1 MPKESAAP
9 DPGERL
15 LEVLLAEAHAAA
27 PMDLPELVN
36 RCAEA
41 LGLEQIVVYLVD
53 IQQRH
58 LVPLTEGMPNLGVNS
73 TTGGRAYR
81 SLELRIEEPRA
92 EEPEIGE
99 SPAGESGDGVLT
111 AWLPLID
118 GAERLGVLSV
128 RATAFDPVR
137 LRRCRMIASVL
148 AMAITSKRAYSDSLA
163 RFARTEPM
171 QLPAEMLSAFLPPRT
186 IGNARALSTAV
197 LEPAYEIGGD
207 AFDHSLTR
215 STLHVDIFDSMGH
228 DLAAGLTTAVALA
241 GCRSAR
247 RDGGDLPELV
257 DTVDRA
263 LARWL
268 PDRFCT
274 GIITQL
280 DLASGLFRWFNCG
293 HPPPLLIRG
302 ESVLAGVLERPA
314 QPPMGLCARFR
325 ETPRTVHEEQLEP
338 GDRVLL
344 YTDGVVESRVGD
356 HTEFGLDR
364 FTDSI
369 IRATAAGELAPE
381 SLRRLIHSVL
391 DARGNRLRDDAT
403 LLLVEWRPP
412 PAG

>member
-1 MPKESAAP
+1 MPSESVAP
-9 DPGERL
+9 GPGERL

-27 PMDLPELVN
+27 PMDLPWLVN
-36 RCAEA
+36 RCATA
-41 LGLEQIVVYLVD
+41 IGLEQIMVYLVD
-53 IQQRH
+53 IEQRH
-58 LVPLTEGMPNLGVNS
+58 LVPLTKGMPLLGVDS

-81 SLELRIEEPRA
+81 TLELRIEES
-92 EEPEIGE
+92 ENGI
-99 SPAGESGDGVLT
+99 LT
-111 AWLPLID
+111 AWLPLVD
-118 GAERLGVLSV
+118 GAERLGVLAI
-128 RATAFDPVR
+128 RTAVLDAEK

-163 RFARTEPM
+163 RYARTEPM
-171 QLPAEMLSAFLPPRT
+171 QLPAEMLRAFLPPRT

-207 AFDHSLTR
+207 AYDHSMTR
-215 STLHVDIFDSMGH
+215 STLHVDILDSMGH
-228 DLAAGLTTAVALA
+228 DLAAGMTTAVALA

-247 RDGGDLPELV
+247 RDGGDLAEV
-257 DTVDRA
+257 AHTVDDA

-268 PDRFCT
+268 PEQFCT
-274 GIITQL
+274 GIISQL
-280 DLASGLFRWFNCG
+280 DLAGGRLRWCNCG

-302 ESVLAGVLERPA
+302 DRVLTGVLERPP
-314 QPPMGLCARFR
+314 QPPMGLRARFF

-356 HTEFGLDR
+356 RREFGLER

-369 IRATAAGELAPE
+369 IRATSAGELAPE
-381 SLRRLIHSVL
+381 TLRRLIHSVL
-391 DARGNRLRDDAT
+391 DAHDNRLRDDAT

-412 PAG
+412 RAR

>member
-1 MPKESAAP
+1 MPSESVAP

-27 PMDLPELVN
+27 PMDLPWLVN
-36 RCAEA
+36 RCAA
-41 LGLEQIVVYLVD
+41 AIGLEQIVVYLVD

-58 LVPLTEGMPNLGVNS
+58 LVPLTKGMPDLGVDS

-81 SLELRIEEPRA
+81 TLELRIEES
-92 EEPEIGE
+92 ENGI
-99 SPAGESGDGVLT
+99 LT
-111 AWLPLID
+111 AWLPLVD
-118 GAERLGVLSV
+118 GAERLGVLAI
-128 RATAFDPVR
+128 RAAVLDAER

-163 RFARTEPM
+163 RYARTEPM
-171 QLPAEMLSAFLPPRT
+171 QLPAEMLRAFLPPKT

-207 AFDHSLTR
+207 AYDHSMTR

-228 DLAAGLTTAVALA
+228 DLAAGMTTAVALA

-247 RDGGDLPELV
+247 RDGGDLTELA
-257 DTVDRA
+257 DTVDQA

-268 PDRFCT
+268 PEQFCT
-274 GIITQL
+274 GIISQL
-280 DLASGLFRWFNCG
+280 DLAGGLFRWCNCG
-293 HPPPLLIRG
+293 HPPPLLLRG
-302 ESVLAGVLERPA
+302 DRVLTGVLDRPP
-314 QPPMGLCARFR
+314 QPPMGLRARFCD
-325 ETPRTVHEEQLEP
+325 TPRTVHEEQLER

-344 YTDGVVESRVGD
+344 YTDGVVESRVRD
-356 HTEFGLDR
+356 RSEFGLDR

-381 SLRRLIHSVL
+381 TLRRLIHSIL
-391 DARGNRLRDDAT
+391 DAHDNRLRDDAT

-412 PAG
+412 PQR

>member
-1 MPKESAAP
+1 MPSESAAP

-15 LEVLLAEAHAAA
+15 LEELLAEAHAAA

-36 RCAEA
+36 RCAAA
-41 LGLEQIVVYLVD
+41 LGLDQIVVYLVD
-53 IQQRH
+53 IQQRQ
-58 LVPLTEGMPNLGVNS
+58 LVPLSDGMPNLDVNA

-81 SLELRIEEPRA
+81 SLDLRIEES
-92 EEPEIGE
+92 E
-99 SPAGESGDGVLT
+99 DGVLT

-128 RATAFDPVR
+128 KADTIDAVR

-163 RFARTEPM
+163 RYARTERM
-171 QLPAEMLSAFLPPRT
+171 QLPAEMLRAFLPPRT

-247 RDGGDLPELV
+247 RDGGDLPALV
-257 DTVDRA
+257 DTVDLA

-268 PDRFCT
+268 PDQYCT
-274 GIITQL
+274 GIVTQL
-280 DLASGLFRWFNCG
+280 DLANGLFRWCNCG

-302 ESVLAGVLERPA
+302 DRVLHGELERPA
-314 QPPMGLCARFR
+314 QPPMGLRARFC
-325 ETPRTVHEEQLEP
+325 ETPRTVHEAQLEP
-338 GDRVLL
+338 ADRVLL
-344 YTDGVVESRVGD
+344 YTDGVVESGAGD
-356 HTEFGLDR
+356 RTEFGLDR

-381 SLRRLIHSVL
+381 ALRRLIHSIL
-391 DARGNRLRDDAT
+391 DAHENRLRDDAT

-412 PAG
+412 AA